1 MMSLLPALFYH
12 GWWTNEKITKSRS
25 KQPEDA
31 RVVQE
36 GPTKAVVALLSSPT
50 IDIAIL
56 TAHHLTNMSLTDSFI
71 TLNDGRKMPALG
83 LGTFQNDSCEQVVY
97 DAIKAGYRHI
107 DTAFIYRT
115 EAAVGNAITRAI
127 SEGLVTREELWITTK
142 VWPTFHDRVSQ
153 SVDKSLALLQTSYID
168 LLLVHWPVA
177 LNYDVNDD
185 YVFLPKT
192 ANDEI
197 DIAEGDD
204 WVSFYKQLEVEH
216 KTTNRVKS
224 IGVSNVSAVYLEK
237 LLPEV
242 SIVPA
247 VNQFENHPLLPQKEE
262 IKANLTK
269 GIQITAFSPLGSGQG
284 VINLH
289 DNPVIVE
296 LAEKYQTT
304 TASILINWHICQ
316 GRSVIPKTANSERV
330 VANATKVDIQAED
343 LAKIDAISA
352 EFGTHRTVPFHL
364 FKKDCLGY
372 SV

>member
-1 MMSLLPALFYH
+1 
-12 GWWTNEKITKSRS
+12 
-25 KQPEDA
+25 
-31 RVVQE
+31 
-36 GPTKAVVALLSSPT
+36 
-50 IDIAIL
+50 
-56 TAHHLTNMSLTDSFI
+56 
-71 TLNDGRKMPALG
+71 MPALG
-83 LGTFQNDSCEQVVY
+83 LGTFQNDACEQVVY

-115 EAAVGNAITRAI
+115 EAAVGNAVSRAI

-142 VWPTFHDRVSQ
+142 VWPTFHDRVSE
-153 SVDKSLALLQTSYID
+153 SVDKSLALLKTDYID

-197 DIAEGDD
+197 DIADGDD
-204 WVSFYKQLEVEH
+204 WIGFYNQLEHEH
-216 KTTNRVKS
+216 VTSGRVKS
-224 IGVSNVSAVYLEK
+224 IGVSNVSAVYLDK
-237 LLPEV
+237 LLPKV

-247 VNQFENHPLLPQKEE
+247 VNQFENHPLLPQKAE
-262 IKANLTK
+262 ISANLTH

-289 DNPVIVE
+289 ENPVVVD
-296 LAEKYQTT
+296 LAEKYQTS
-304 TASILINWHICQ
+304 TASILINWHIGQ

-330 VANATKVDIQAED
+330 ISNATKVDIEAED
-343 LAKIDAISA
+343 LAKIDAISE

-364 FKKDCLGY
+364 FKSDCLGY
-372 SV
+372 DV